1 MAPPRLENKDVLGI
15 GKAFEGPTDP
25 LNNIYKQSGRP
36 FLAIKVFCIISLG
49 YVQQHLR

>member
-1 MAPPRLENKDVLGI
+1 MAPPRLESRVILGI
-15 GKAFEGPTDP
+15 SKALEGPIDL

-49 YVQQHLR
+49 YVQQRVR